1 MDGKRLIKELQII
14 PKFIRDLEDDRQATL
29 SLLSGSNR
37 YSDTK
42 VQTSKTNTQE
52 VKTVAYLERSD
63 YMLKHIADLH
73 QERNRLLDIIHQ
85 IPNLQLVLV
94 LLTIVNSETLTEA
107 QDRLDMSK
115 STFFRLKREAMNEL
129 NSVLAD
135 IELDD

>member
-1 MDGKRLIKELQII
+1 MDAKQLIKELQTI
-14 PKFIRDLEDDRQATL
+14 PKFISSLEEERQATL
-29 SLLSGSNR
+29 SLLGGSHS
-37 YSDTK
+37 YSDTR
-42 VQTSKTNTQE
+42 VQTSKTNAQE
-52 VKTVAYLERSD
+52 AKTVAYLERSD

-115 STFFRLKREAMNEL
+115 TTFFRLKREGMNALDE
-129 NSVLAD
+129 VLHD
-135 IELDD
+135 LK